1 MRSSQKNM
9 SIRLAVVDGKKV
21 EQTFQRIGNSGGKA
35 FERIER
41 STKPASA
48 GLKAVDTTARAL
60 NSVFRQ
66 AAGLVAV
73 YAGVGGIIRSAR
85 SVNETGVAFQGLS
98 TALEAI
104 TGSSQGAASEMA
116 FLEAES
122 ERLGLNLLETAK
134 SYMQIAAASKDTN
147 LEGQPTRDIFTAIA
161 EASTVLQLSV
171 DQTSGSLR
179 AIGQI
184 MSKGKVQAEELRGQL
199 GDRLYG
205 AFQLAARGMG
215 ITTAELDK
223 MLEQGKLVS
232 DEFLPRFA
240 AEIRRTFSDGVPE
253 ASQNARAEMNRFN
266 NAILEIERSVA
277 MGGFLSGVTDGYR
290 TLTETL
296 SNPAVQDSARE
307 LGATLGNAIATAADG
322 LAFLI
327 ENTDLAITA
336 IGGLVIARTAAGAVT
351 MLNAA
356 IIGNAG
362 MIFGLRMAAS
372 LSTAFALRLVAVEAA
387 TKLATLAMVGFRT
400 ALMLVGGP
408 VGLAVLAGIAILKL
422 ASGHDAAAKAAK
434 DHAVELKEIKEELGK
449 TTEAAEDMT
458 KALSESEGVYR
469 FTKQLETA
477 RENII
482 DLQKELKFGG
492 IGGFWDQFSRFG
504 KPLQHELRGIR
515 NQFNAGKISAQE
527 YSEALFKLA
536 TKYPSFGE
544 QAEEIQEQVFALLA
558 AEREAK
564 KAGLALDE
572 LRNPKAKAQDTPAS
586 TETPVTPKATIPEL
600 SDTERKRITDR
611 IKELQAEEQ
620 ALSRLNDAH
629 AQGETAVRRAM
640 IVNEQD
646 QALRRLGL
654 EVTQGQSAEQ
664 AEYAS
669 QIKSLV
675 SEVFTLQETEKNYQ
689 NSVRESN
696 KLQQERERKIEDVRQ
711 KYDALD
717 TTLAGAIKRAQEWR
731 SEAMLGLN
739 QTATGYEEFS
749 AQVEAVYSDM
759 IAKARDEDLQ
769 SSKRWEDGIKRGLQS
784 VIDEADDMASKA
796 ERGVTSMFKSMEDAL
811 VSFATTGKIDFKSFA
826 DSIIADMVRMQ
837 IQSSITKPLAGAL
850 GGFLGDVAGSIF
862 GAPSGAGTAS
872 TVTAHTG
879 GVIGSD
885 HLSMR
890 SVNPAVFTGAPRFH
904 TGGIIGNEVPIIAKQ
919 GEAVFTPGQMKMLGG
934 ALHSKSAVKV
944 SVNVTNNAS
953 NAQATADVSRDGAGN
968 MDLNIII
975 EEIEN
980 KMSRNVSRGEGLA
993 PTMER
998 RYGLNPAAG
1007 SYR

>member
-9 SIRLAVVDGKKV
+9 SIRLSVINGKKV
-21 EQTFQRIGNSGGKA
+21 EKTFKRIGNTGSNA

-41 STKPASA
+41 STKPATA

-66 AAGLVAV
+66 AAGLIAV
-73 YAGVGGIIRSAR
+73 YAGLGGIIRSAR
-85 SVNETGVAFQGLS
+85 SVNETGIAFQGLQ

-161 EASTVLQLSV
+161 EAATVLQLSV
-171 DQTSGSLR
+171 DQTSGSLK

-223 MLEQGKLVS
+223 MLEQGKLIS

-240 AEIRRTFSDGVPE
+240 AEIRRTFSEGVPQ
-253 ASQNARAEMNRFN
+253 ASKNARAEMNRFN

-296 SNPAVQDSARE
+296 SNPAIQDSARE
-307 LGATLGNAIATAADG
+307 FGETLGNAIASAANG

-327 ENTDLAITA
+327 ENADLAVTA
-336 IGGLVIARTAAGAVT
+336 IGALVIARTAAGAVT

-387 TKLATLAMVGFRT
+387 TKLASLAMLGFRT

-408 VGLAVLAGIAILKL
+408 IGLAVLAGIAILKL
-422 ASGHDAAAKAAK
+422 ASGHDVAAKAAR
-434 DHAVELKEIKEELGK
+434 DHAVELKEIKEEFSK
-449 TTEAAEDMT
+449 TAKAAENMT
-458 KALSESEGVYR
+458 EALSESEGIYR

-515 NQFNAGKISAQE
+515 NQFIAGKISAQE
-527 YSEALFKLA
+527 YSESLFKLA
-536 TKYPSFGE
+536 TKYPDFGE
-544 QAEEIQEQVFALLA
+544 QAEGIQEQVFALLA
-558 AEREAK
+558 AERAAK

-572 LRNPKAKAQDTPAS
+572 LRNPNPQQQTVSNSPETAS
-586 TETPVTPKATIPEL
+586 TPQKPIPEL
-600 SDTERKRITDR
+600 SDSEKKRIADR
-611 IKELQAEEQ
+611 IKELQAQEQ
-620 ALSRLNDAH
+620 ALRRLNNAH
-629 AQGETAVRRAM
+629 AQGETAVRQAM

-654 EVTQGQSAEQ
+654 ELTAGQSAEQ
-664 AEYAS
+664 SKYTT

-675 SEVFTLQETEKNYQ
+675 SEVFTLQETEKSYQ

-696 KLQQERERKIEDVRQ
+696 KLEQERERKLEDVRQ
-711 KYDALD
+711 KYKALD

-731 SEAMLGLN
+731 VEAMQGLN
-739 QTATGYEEFS
+739 ETATGYAEFS
-749 AQVEAVYSDM
+749 AQVEAVYGDM
-759 IAKARDEDLQ
+759 IAGARDEDLQ
-769 SSKRWEDGIKRGLQS
+769 NSKRWEDGIKRGLKS
-784 VIDEADDMASKA
+784 VIDEANDMASKA
-796 ERGVTSMFKSMEDAL
+796 ERGVTSMFKGMEDAL
-811 VSFATTGKIDFKSFA
+811 VSFVQTGKLDFKSFA
-826 DSIIADMVRMQ
+826 NSIISDLIRMQ
-837 IQSSITKPLAGAL
+837 IQTAITKPLAGAL
-850 GGFLGDVAGSIF
+850 SSFVGGLF
-862 GAPSGAGTAS
+862 GGGGTAA
-872 TVTAHTG
+872 TPTATAHTG
-879 GVIGSD
+879 GVIGVDS
-885 HLSMR
+885 LSMR
-890 SVNPAVFTGAPRFH
+890 SIHPAVFADAPRFH
-904 TGGIIGNEVPIIAKQ
+904 SGGVVGNEVPIIAQ
-919 GEAVFTPGQMKMLGG
+919 RGETVFTPGQMKMLGG
-934 ALHSKSAVKV
+934 ALQSKSGVSV
-944 SVNVTNNAS
+944 SVNVTNNVS
-953 NAQATADVSRDGAGN
+953 NAQASADVSRDGAGN
-968 MDLNIII
+968 MDLNIVI

-980 KMSRNVSRGEGLA
+980 KMARNVSRGEGLA

>member
-9 SIRLAVVDGKKV
+9 SIRLAVIDGKKV
-21 EQTFQRIGNSGGKA
+21 EKTFTRIGNAGGKA
-35 FERIER
+35 FERIDR
-41 STKPASA
+41 STKPATV

-66 AAGLVAV
+66 AAGLIAV
-73 YAGVGGIIRSAR
+73 YAGLGGIIRSAR
-85 SVNETGVAFQGLS
+85 SVNETGIAFQGLS

-161 EASTVLQLSV
+161 EAATVLQLSV
-171 DQTSGSLR
+171 DQTSGSLK

-223 MLEQGKLVS
+223 MLEQGKLIA
-232 DEFLPRFA
+232 DDFLPRFA
-240 AEIRRTFSDGVPE
+240 TEIRRTFSEGVPE
-253 ASQNARAEMNRFN
+253 ASKNAQAEMNRFN

-290 TLTETL
+290 TLTQTL
-296 SNPAVQDSARE
+296 SDPAVQVSAKK
-307 LGATLGNAIATAADG
+307 LGATLGNAIATAANG

-327 ENTDLAITA
+327 ENADLAVTA
-336 IGGLVIARTAAGAVT
+336 IGALVIARIAAGAVT

-387 TKLATLAMVGFRT
+387 TKLASLAMIGFRT

-422 ASGHDAAAKAAK
+422 ASGHDVAAKAAH
-434 DHAVELKEIKEELGK
+434 DHAVELKEIKEEFSK
-449 TTEAAEDMT
+449 TAKAAEDMSEV
-458 KALSESEGVYR
+458 LSESEGVYR

-482 DLQKELKFGG
+482 DLQKELKFAG
-492 IGGFWDQFSRFG
+492 IGGFWDQFARFG

-536 TKYPSFGE
+536 TKYPDFGE
-544 QAEEIQEQVFALLA
+544 QAEGIQSQVFALLA
-558 AEREAK
+558 AERAAK

-572 LRNPKAKAQDTPAS
+572 LRNPQPKAVLAS
-586 TETPVTPKATIPEL
+586 PETPSAPKKTIPDL
-600 SDTERKRITDR
+600 SDAERKRISDR
-611 IKELQAEEQ
+611 IKELQAQEQ
-620 ALSRLNDAH
+620 ALHRLNDAH
-629 AQGETAVRRAM
+629 AQGETAVRQAM

-654 EVTQGQSAEQ
+654 ELTAGQSTEQ
-664 AEYAS
+664 SKYAT

-675 SEVFTLQETEKNYQ
+675 SEVFTLQETEKSYQ

-696 KLQQERERKIEDVRQ
+696 KLEQERERKVEGVRQ
-711 KYDALD
+711 KYKALD

-731 SEAMLGLN
+731 VEAMQGLN
-739 QTATGYEEFS
+739 ETATGYAEFS
-749 AQVEAVYSDM
+749 AQVESVYGDM
-759 IAKARDEDLQ
+759 IAGARDEDLQ
-769 SSKRWEDGIKRGLQS
+769 NSKRWEDGIKRGLKS
-784 VIDEADDMASKA
+784 VIDEANDMARKA
-796 ERGVTSMFKSMEDAL
+796 ERGVTSMFKGMEDAL
-811 VSFATTGKIDFKSFA
+811 VSFVQTGKLDFKSFA
-826 DSIIADMVRMQ
+826 NSIISDLIRMQ
-837 IQSSITKPLAGAL
+837 IQTAITKPLAGAL
-850 GGFLGDVAGSIF
+850 SSFVGGLF
-862 GAPSGAGTAS
+862 GGGGTAA
-872 TVTAHTG
+872 TPTATAHTG
-879 GVIGSD
+879 GVIGVDS
-885 HLSMR
+885 LSMR
-890 SVNPAVFTGAPRFH
+890 SIHPAVFADAPRFH
-904 TGGIIGNEVPIIAKQ
+904 DGGVVGNEVPIIAQ
-919 GEAVFTPGQMKMLGG
+919 RGETVFTPGQMKMLGG
-934 ALHSKSAVKV
+934 ALQSKSGVSV
-944 SVNVTNNAS
+944 SVNVTNNVS
-953 NAQATADVSRDGAGN
+953 NAQASADVSRDGAGN
-968 MDLNIII
+968 MDLNIVI

-980 KMSRNVSRGEGLA
+980 KMARNVSRGEGLA